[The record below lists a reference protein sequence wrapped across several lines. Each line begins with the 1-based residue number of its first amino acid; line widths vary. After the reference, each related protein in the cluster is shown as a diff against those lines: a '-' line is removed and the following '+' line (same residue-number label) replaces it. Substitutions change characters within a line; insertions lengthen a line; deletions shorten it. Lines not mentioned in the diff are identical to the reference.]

1 MDGVIRFYMD
11 GMSTTEGDGA
21 TSPTAGHHSPTA
33 SQSRAPA
40 VIAADT
46 SPTDHSSTTTGTDSN
61 ANIVDVQTDAVCR
74 ETVITPTP
82 QWNSNVEEDVEK
94 AEKQMNP
101 SSSPQSSVMERLD
114 SRQFVDK
121 EDVRSRTLPTMT
133 AAGRRLDVDKA
144 RLSDSECS
152 SLKSQSPRSQSCA
165 KVSSVTT
172 AMENS
177 EPGRCLRN
185 LPDSCSGSLP
195 ALLCSEVPL
204 HLSLSSQTS
213 PKPVEGRPAVPS
225 SVASVSTVK
234 SQLIS
239 AKQNF
244 DVNLYMSKKSPS
256 NSSLKTVDSSCTA
269 DISVKE
275 DATSKADCDVS
286 CQHDNSASVCQVPA
300 VSLSCS
306 SLVDRFRSYVPSP
319 GPLTQMYGGNDV
331 QVTTDCASQ
340 TSTSS
345 ASSPV
350 RNSLLLHSP
359 LKVGG
364 DLSEITAKISAARS
378 CSRNAVGRPL
388 TVSENFVCQSTDGF
402 RTPDSRST
410 PWLATAENLR
420 SPSVVLGLPHS
431 SSVSATLAD
440 SSSLALSSNVSSSPS
455 MTSLAS
461 RCSSLVSNDSS
472 TLRTSTLVPDN
483 SCKFLH
489 HSCNNLTAAFG

>member
-11 GMSTTEGDGA
+11 SMSTTDTEGDVA
-21 TSPTAGHHSPTA
+21 TSPRAGHHGLTA

-40 VIAADT
+40 VVAADT
-46 SPTDHSSTTTGTDSN
+46 SPADHSSSTTGTDSN
-61 ANIVDVQTDAVCR
+61 ANVVDVQTAVLCR

-82 QWNSNVEEDVEK
+82 QQNGNVEEDL
-94 AEKQMNP
+94 EKQINT
-101 SSSPQSSVMERLD
+101 SSSPQSLMEHLD
-114 SRQFVDK
+114 SCQSGDK
-121 EDVRSRTLPTMT
+121 EDVRSRTLPTMRS
-133 AAGRRLDVDKA
+133 AERQQEDVEKA
-144 RLSDSECS
+144 RLSDSECCS
-152 SLKSQSPRSQSCA
+152 MKSQSPHSQSFA

-172 AMENS
+172 ATS
-177 EPGRCLRN
+177 EPGHCLRN
-185 LPDSCSGSLP
+185 RPDSCSGSLP
-195 ALLCSEVPL
+195 ALLCGEVPSC
-204 HLSLSSQTS
+204 LSLSSQTS
-213 PKPVEGRPAVPS
+213 PTPVEGQPAVPS
-225 SVASVSTVK
+225 SVAPVSTVK
-234 SQLIS
+234 SQLNS

-244 DVNLYMSKKSPS
+244 DVNLYTCKISPS

-269 DISVKE
+269 DVTVKE
-275 DATSKADCDVS
+275 DATSKDGCDVS
-286 CQHDNSASVCQVPA
+286 CEHDNSTSVCQVPA

-319 GPLTQMYGGNDV
+319 GPLTQMYGGSDV

-340 TSTSS
+340 ASTLS

-378 CSRNAVGRPL
+378 CSRNAVSRPL
-388 TVSENFVCQSTDGF
+388 TVSESFVRQSTDSF
-402 RTPDSRST
+402 RTADSRST

-420 SPSVVLGLPHS
+420 SPSLVLGLPHS

-489 HSCNNLTAAFG
+489 HLCNNNSTATFG